1 MPRDTRSSA
10 KGSPKDHFVAHLLD
24 LLAPIGGVTAR
35 SMFGEYGFFES
46 GTMFALIWQGN
57 FHVRTDDQ
65 NRPSHE
71 ALGLAQFI
79 YPGRGR
85 PVPMPYFQV
94 PAAALDDPEEMA
106 RWAQPAIAAAA
117 RAAAA
122 KRSAKKSAKK
132 SAKRSAKKSATAPA
146 KSPRQRSSSRR

>member
-1 MPRDTRSSA
+1 MARDQRGSPTR
-10 KGSPKDHFVAHLLD
+10 PKDHFVAHLLD
-24 LLAPIGGVTAR
+24 LLGMVGGVTAR
-35 SMFGEYGFFES
+35 AMFGEYGFFKG

-65 NRPSHE
+65 NRASHE

-85 PVPMPYFQV
+85 PVAMPYFQV
-94 PAAALDDPEEMA
+94 PPAALDDPDEMA
-106 RWAQPAIAAAA
+106 RWARPAIAAAA

-122 KRSAKKSAKK
+122 KE
-132 SAKRSAKKSATAPA
+132 TA
-146 KSPRQRSSSRR
+146 KSPRRRSSPRRPARSRQ

>member
-1 MPRDTRSSA
+1 MPPATRGPS
-10 KGSPKDHFVAHLLD
+10 KGAPKDHFVAHLLD
-24 LLAPIGGVTAR
+24 LLGSIGGVTAR
-35 SMFGEYGFFES
+35 SMFGEYGFFKG

-57 FHVRTDDQ
+57 FHLRTDDQ

-94 PAAALDDPEEMA
+94 PPAALDDPEEMA
-106 RWAQPAIAAAA
+106 RWARPAIAAAA
-117 RAAAA
+117 RAAAT
-122 KRSAKKSAKK
+122 KKSAK
-132 SAKRSAKKSATAPA
+132 
-146 KSPRQRSSSRR
+146 SPRLRASARRSPPARK